1 MERTVFTIRSMLP
14 DDIVHGTELSNAEG
28 WNQTENDWRLLIQSP
43 QNICLVAEYNEKIIG
58 TTTAINYSNEI
69 AWIGM
74 VLVAKEYRGQGV
86 SKSLLTNILKR
97 LDRFRSIKLDATPEG
112 QHVYKKFDFKDE
124 YVITRMAIASMKNL
138 SADDDVLPMPV
149 QFEDADKISALDE
162 FVFGA
167 NRAELIKWLIK
178 EYPHKAWLIL
188 RSNEIVAFALGREG
202 KKYHQVGPVFS
213 SSINDAITLIGRALK
228 ELAGLHVVVDV
239 PRDKED
245 LLHWLH
251 SIGFARQRDFVR
263 MYKRENPIPGII
275 SKQYLTCGPE
285 FG

>member
-1 MERTVFTIRSMLP
+1 
-14 DDIVHGTELSNAEG
+14 
-28 WNQTENDWRLLIQSP
+28 
-43 QNICLVAEYNEKIIG
+43 LVAEYNEKIIG

-124 YVITRMAIASMKNL
+124 YVITRMATASMKIM
-138 SADDDVLPMPV
+138 SADDDVLPVPI
-149 QFEDADKISALDE
+149 QFEDVDKIIALDE

-167 NRAELIKWLIK
+167 NRTQLIKWLIK

-188 RSNEIVAFALGREG
+188 RSNEIAGFALGREG
-202 KKYHQVGPVFS
+202 KKYHQVGPVFAPS
-213 SSINDAITLIGRALK
+213 TNDAITLIGKTLK
-228 ELAGLHVVVDV
+228 ELAGLPVVVDV

-245 LLHWLH
+245 LIYWLH
-251 SIGFARQRDFVR
+251 SIGFARQRDFIR